1 VHGVVGRLE
10 HPDRYEAEGAERAW
24 HQEEETLP
32 DGRYLLKVYVDS
44 KQRLKNQPAAMLSES
59 DFYGQTIVVG
69 PWTKTFRQARK
80 IAGNQLI
87 R

>member
-1 VHGVVGRLE
+1 MAGALFLLR
-10 HPDRYEAEGAERAW
+10 PQGAERAW

-59 DFYGQTIVVG
+59 DFYGQTTVLG
-69 PWTKTFRQARK
+69 PWTKTFKDARK
-80 IAGNQLI
+80 VAGDQFS